1 MSKELSGNIIC
12 VRIEDK
18 KNRWDNPNKDLEV
31 VRNKKIE
38 AVKPLVINGQ
48 KNFYTNLDYSLR
60 NKDFTRANYSQTEKE
75 VWDHY
80 ANIVFSHQASKTDS
94 ILMSNFLRKNA
105 DGKKLLERMEKE
117 NHIPL

>member
-1 MSKELSGNIIC
+1 MCTN
-12 VRIEDK
+12 RRK

-48 KNFYTNLDYSLR
+48 KNFYINLEHSLR
-60 NKDFTRANYSQTEKE
+60 QIDFTKDSYTQNEKE

-94 ILMSNFLRKNA
+94 ILMNNFLRRNT
-105 DGKKLLERMEKE
+105 DGK
-117 NHIPL
+117 NC